1 MLNKIM
7 VVDDEPANLRL
18 LERLFRGD
26 YQVITASSGEEALR
40 LLNQHDV
47 AVLISDQR
55 MPGMTGVE
63 LLKRSA
69 EFRPHMVRVILT
81 GYTDVDALVEAI
93 NGGHIYKYVTK
104 PWDNDDLRL
113 TVERALQ
120 HYETNKSRNEMEQVN
135 LRLNVRLQG
144 LERGIVRTVADALEA
159 RDEHVSDHARRV
171 SGFATAIG
179 RRMRLDAQS
188 LEQISLA
195 AFLHDIGKIGT
206 PDSIL
211 LKPTALTDEER
222 AVMRQH
228 AERGARML
236 AGVPGMPEVADA
248 VRHHH
253 ENFDGTGYPA
263 GLSGEQIPLGA
274 RIIRVADAYDA
285 LTSPRPF
292 REALDHETSAGRL
305 EQLSGTHFDPQV
317 VQAFCGIEPLAR
329 IRRSIGAG
337 FYGTRLSAAW
347 SASDLGHATFEDLTR
362 LVESEPKLAALSL
375 SAANANYGGAPVAGL
390 RAACARLGEVNLRA
404 LAVRTCELARCA
416 HHPEQFLER
425 ALRRAAASR
434 LLAEHTA
441 LLDPD
446 EAYALGLTHDL
457 GKLLLLAHY
466 PDEMENILWL
476 EDETDRGREV
486 AAFGVDHAEVAQW
499 ILQACRV
506 PGNLTSAVQTHHAV
520 MRTNSPTALLFHLA
534 DVIARAENPRLSAAL
549 DALCTDRRTTLNLS
563 RADLAAIHTRMT
575 LARENQLVTCP

>member
-1 MLNKIM
+1 MLYKIM

-26 YQVITASSGEEALR
+26 YQVITASSGGEALR
-40 LLNQHDV
+40 LLSQHDV

-63 LLKRSA
+63 LLRRSA
-69 EFRPHMVRVILT
+69 EFRPHMVRIILT
-81 GYTDVDALVEAI
+81 GHTDVGVLVEAI

-120 HYETNKSRNEMEQVN
+120 HHETNKSRSELEQVN

-144 LERGIVRTVADALEA
+144 LSSGIVHTIADALEA
-159 RDEHVSDHARRV
+159 RDEHVSGHSRRV

-179 RRMRLDAQS
+179 RRMRLDVQS

-206 PDSIL
+206 PDSVL

-222 AVMRQH
+222 DVMRRH

-236 AGVPGMPEVADA
+236 VGIPGMQEVEDA

-253 ENFDGTGYPA
+253 ENFDGTGYPG

-285 LTSPRPF
+285 MTSPRQF
-292 REALDHETSAGRL
+292 RLALDHEAAAGRL
-305 EQLSGTHFDPQV
+305 KRRSGTSYDPQV
-317 VQAFCGIEPLAR
+317 VQAFFGIEPLAR
-329 IRRSIGAG
+329 IRRSVDAG
-337 FYGTRLSAAW
+337 FYGTRLNAAR

-362 LVESEPKLAALSL
+362 LVESEPVLAALSL
-375 SAANANYGGAPVAGL
+375 SEANANYGASPVASL
-390 RAACARLGEVNLRA
+390 RAACVRLGEVNLRA
-404 LAVRTCELARCA
+404 LAVRTCDLAKCA
-416 HHPEQFLER
+416 HHPERFLEH
-425 ALRRAAASR
+425 ALRRAAASH

-446 EAYALGLTHDL
+446 EAYTLGLTYDL

-466 PDEMENILWL
+466 PGEMENILWL
-476 EDETDRGREV
+476 EDETDGGREV
-486 AAFGVDHAEVAQW
+486 AAFGIDSAEVGRW
-499 ILQACRV
+499 ILQTCRV

-534 DVIARAENPRLSAAL
+534 DAIAHAEDSRMSAAL
-549 DALCTDRRTTLNLS
+549 DALGTARPATLNLS
-563 RADLAAIHTRMT
+563 RADLVAIHTRMM
-575 LARENQLVTCP
+575 LAPENQLVTCP